1 MCVGICANN
10 KQDSNFWD
18 LVATDGYYE
27 IQMATGLKPTR
38 YPFFIT
44 WESDNS
50 CSRNNL
56 FTEPLSLDNWMCV
69 CVCVCVRERGRE
81 GENIYV
87 GEHVCESVCTPGC
100 ECPCVW
106 VHVSMYVCVCE
117 CVYSLYTSLH
127 ALQRIKRL
135 FWRKLF
141 KSYSS
146 WIILAS
152 QCIPKYIFAKG
163 LWKRNSPFQ

>member
-18 LVATDGYYE
+18 LVVTDGYYK

-38 YPFFIT
+38 YPLFIT

-69 CVCVCVRERGRE
+69 CGCVCVCVREREYICGWTCMWKCLHTW
-81 GENIYV
+81 V
-87 GEHVCESVCTPGC
+87 WMSVCECM
-100 ECPCVW
+100 W
-106 VHVSMYVCVCE
+106 VRMFA

-146 WIILAS
+146 WVILAS